1 MKILFCSSEVGPFA
15 QTGGLGDVCGALPLA
30 LEKRG
35 IEVAVILPL
44 YKCVDREK
52 FNLNNLGGGIFKTKI
67 GRNIEVYFVENNN
80 LYGRDGLYGDKGGDY
95 EDNLDRFAYYCRKG
109 LEFIKENHL
118 KFDII
123 HCHDW
128 QAALIPV
135 YLKSLYRSDPF
146 FKDVKSILTIH
157 NLAFQGLF
165 EEEEYSKLGLPEGFY
180 GINGFEFY
188 DLVNLLKG
196 GIIFSDMVTTVSK
209 RYAKEIQTHEFGCGL
224 EGVLKQRKPP
234 VVGILNGIDY
244 NLWDPKADNIIA
256 KKYSPENI
264 EDKADNKHRL
274 QQISKLPL
282 REDVALFG
290 FVGRLSMQKGLDLV
304 IKSITKIAK
313 LDVQMVFLGTGDE
326 RYRRILQE
334 IAYMYPKKVASFL
347 EFNEKIA
354 HQIYAGS
361 DIFLMPSAYEPCGLS
376 QMISLKYGTIP
387 IVFKTGGL
395 ADTIVPFDGSED
407 KGNGFVFEE
416 YKREALIRTMQL
428 AMETYADKKKL
439 EKLIQRAFE
448 CDFSWDKS
456 AKEYEELYKKCLL
469 SD

>member
-1 MKILFCSSEVGPFA
+1 MRILFCSSEVGPFA
-15 QTGGLGDVCGALPLA
+15 QTGGLGDVCGTLPLA

-35 IEVAVILPL
+35 IEVSIMLPL
-44 YKCVDREK
+44 YKCVDRER

-67 GRNIEVYFVENNN
+67 GRNIEVYFVENDA
-80 LYGRDGLYGDKGGDY
+80 LYGRDGLYGDKSGDY

-109 LEFIKENHL
+109 LAFIKENNL

-128 QAALIPV
+128 QAALIPA
-135 YLKSLYRSDPF
+135 YLKSLYRNDPF

-165 EEEEYSKLGLPEGFY
+165 EKEEYPKLGLPEELY

-188 DLVNLLKG
+188 ELVNLLKG
-196 GIIFSDMVTTVSK
+196 GIAFSDMVTTVSK
-209 RYAKEIQTHEFGCGL
+209 RYAKEIQTYEFGCGL
-224 EGVLKQRKPP
+224 EGVLKQQKTP

-244 NLWDPKADNIIA
+244 ALWDPKTDSSIA

-264 EDKADNKHRL
+264 EDKAANKIRL

-282 REDVALFG
+282 RADVTLFG
-290 FVGRLSMQKGLDLV
+290 FVGRLSTQKGLDLV

-326 RYRRILQE
+326 RYRRILEE
-334 IAYMYPKKVASFL
+334 IAYMYPKKIASFL
-347 EFNEKIA
+347 EFNERIA

-361 DIFLMPSAYEPCGLS
+361 DVFLMPSTYEPCGLS

-387 IVFKTGGL
+387 LVFKTGGL
-395 ADTIVPFDGSED
+395 ADTIVSFDGPKN
-407 KGNGFVFEE
+407 KGNGFVFED
-416 YKREALIRTMQL
+416 YKKEALIKTIQL
-428 AMETYADKKKL
+428 AMKIHKDKKQFR
-439 EKLIQRAFE
+439 KLIQRAFK

-456 AKEYEELYKKCLL
+456 AKEYEELYQKCL
-469 SD
+469 SSV